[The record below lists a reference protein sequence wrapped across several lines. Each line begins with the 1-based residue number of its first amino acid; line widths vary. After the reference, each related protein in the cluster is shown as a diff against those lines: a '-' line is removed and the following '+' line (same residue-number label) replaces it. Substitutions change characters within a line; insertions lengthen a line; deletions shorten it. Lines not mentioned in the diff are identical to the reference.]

1 MATRREFLT
10 LAASVP
16 LVGLTAEAA
25 SEVKILDAGFRGF
38 ASALAAARVLV
49 GTDHRVSLCVRE
61 DRLLATWPD
70 DGHFGIVETSRLHE
84 GKWRLETRGLCM
96 EFMLRMEV
104 MGPIASTPHPRP
116 GQVWEPTLRVADARR
131 LMLRMLAESR
141 VDIVYSCNQVA
152 EVGGLR
158 AVEGMEFI
166 DGQIAGARQALAQ
179 RLGKESL
186 DESLLQSCL
195 ARDLALPG

>member
-10 LAASVP
+10 LAAAVP
-16 LVGLTAEAA
+16 LVGLSAETA
-25 SEVKILDAGFRGF
+25 SEMKILDAGFRGF

-49 GTDHRVSLCVRE
+49 GTGRRVALCVRE
-61 DRLLATWPD
+61 DRLLASWPD
-70 DGHFGIVETSRLHE
+70 DGHFKIIETSRLHE

-104 MGPIASTPHPRP
+104 MGPLASTPHQRP
-116 GQVWEPTLRVADARR
+116 SQAWEPTLRVADARR

-141 VDIVYSCNQVA
+141 VSVVYNCDQA
-152 EVGGLR
+152 PAVGGLR
-158 AVEGMEFI
+158 AVKGLEFI
-166 DGQIAGARQALAQ
+166 DGQAAGTRQAFAQ

-186 DESLLQSCL
+186 DESLLQARL
-195 ARDLALPG
+195 ARDFALPG